1 MKQGGARRST
11 HDGWVPARWATSQR
25 PTTLLVV
32 RLLILVNA
40 LLLTTIGALYLVFAS
55 RPEGFIV
62 TAIAWGTVAV
72 LVALIP
78 YTNPRRHDRSR
89 W

>member
-1 MKQGGARRST
+1 M
-11 HDGWVPARWATSQR
+11 
-25 PTTLLVV
+25 
-32 RLLILVNA
+32 ILVNA

-55 RPEGFIV
+55 WPGGFIV
-62 TAIAWGTVAV
+62 TAFAWGTVAV